1 MKNSKQRRFLLI
13 HNRRMQETSFTEF
26 AELLVQSNPQR
37 FGKIVPHQLNAASLY
52 LHRDLWVTENDL
64 ERLWIHLRCE
74 YGITLCEIHSLRL
87 RHQKDITL
95 HELYRLLRHSEQMTE
110 KERLYQPL

>member
-13 HNRRMQETSFTEF
+13 HNRRVQETSFSKF
-26 AELLVQSNPQR
+26 AELLVQHNPR
-37 FGKIVPHQLNAASLY
+37 KFGKIVPHQVNAASLY
-52 LHRDLWVTENDL
+52 LHRDLRVTEVDL

-74 YGITLCEIHSLRL
+74 YSITLCEIHSLRL

-95 HELYRLLRHSEQMTE
+95 DELYRLLRHSEQMTE
-110 KERLYQPL
+110 KEHLYQPL